1 MMPRTY
7 AAKRLLE
14 HGPLTF
20 AEMLEITGWNFKQ
33 VDHTLQTLIKQGIAV
48 RAGRAGRTKRYLYG
62 LAE

>member
-1 MMPRTY
+1 MCRTY

-33 VDHTLQTLIKQGIAV
+33 VDHTLQTLLKQGIAK
-48 RAGRAGRTKRYLYG
+48 RIELTRSGRYVYG